1 MFGLDATRTVAKPVE
16 DHMSRKLTFADLK
29 DLKGWPYSRQH
40 THKLIRAGHF
50 PAPEKLYE
58 GGQINV
64 WDEATVDAHLASK
77 AERDT
82 SGDAA

>member
-1 MFGLDATRTVAKPVE
+1 
-16 DHMSRKLTFADLK
+16 
-29 DLKGWPYSRQH
+29 LKGWPYSRQH

-64 WDEATVDAHLASK
+64 WDEATVDA
-77 AERDT
+77 ERDT
-82 SGDAA
+82 SGEAA